1 MEAAMLFDDTTAID
15 GDHLTVG
22 ESLANQSEG
31 DGIKVWLVID
41 RTEYSPVDN
50 QEVSVSGRQPLALEK
65 DGSGHGEFYQ
75 MIRLPIACAER
86 LELFFHQFES
96 GILFV
101 GRVIAAHVQ

>member
-1 MEAAMLFDDTTAID
+1 MLFDDTTAID

-22 ESLANQSEG
+22 ECLANQSEG

-86 LELFFHQFES
+86 LELLFHQFKS

-101 GRVIAAHVQ
+101 GRVIAAHIQ

>member
-1 MEAAMLFDDTTAID
+1 MLFDDTTAID
-15 GDHLTVG
+15 GDDLTVG

-31 DGIKVWLVID
+31 DGIKVRLVID
-41 RTEYSPVDN
+41 GTEYSSVDN
-50 QEVSVSGRQPLALEK
+50 QEVSISCRQSLALEK
-65 DGSGHGEFYQ
+65 DGPGHGEFYQ

-101 GRVIAAHVQ
+101 GRVIATHIQ

>member
-1 MEAAMLFDDTTAID
+1 MLFDDTTAID

-22 ESLANQSEG
+22 ECLANQSEG

-41 RTEYSPVDN
+41 RAEYSPVDN
-50 QEVSVSGRQPLALEK
+50 QEVSVSSRQPFTLEN

-75 MIRLPIACAER
+75 MIRLPVACAER

-101 GRVIAAHVQ
+101 VRVIAPHVQ

>member
-1 MEAAMLFDDTTAID
+1 MLFDDTTAID

-22 ESLANQSEG
+22 ECLANQSEG

-41 RTEYSPVDN
+41 RAEYSPVDN
-50 QEVSVSGRQPLALEK
+50 QEVSVSCRQPFALEK
-65 DGSGHGEFYQ
+65 DGSWHGEFYQ

-96 GILFV
+96 GILFI
-101 GRVIAAHVQ
+101 GRVIAPHVQ

>member
-1 MEAAMLFDDTTAID
+1 MLFDDTTAID
-15 GDHLTVG
+15 GDDLTVG

-31 DGIKVWLVID
+31 DGVKVWLVID

-50 QEVSVSGRQPLALEK
+50 QEVSVSGRQPFALK
-65 DGSGHGEFYQ
+65 PDRSGHREFYQ
-75 MIRLPIACAER
+75 MIRLSIACAER

-101 GRVIAAHVQ
+101 GRVIAPHVQ

>member
-1 MEAAMLFDDTTAID
+1 MLFDDTTAID
-15 GDHLTVG
+15 GDDLTVG
-22 ESLANQSEG
+22 ECLANQSEG

-50 QEVSVSGRQPLALEK
+50 QEVSVSCRQSLALEK
-65 DGSGHGEFYQ
+65 NGSGHGEFYQ

-101 GRVIAAHVQ
+101 VRVIATHVQ